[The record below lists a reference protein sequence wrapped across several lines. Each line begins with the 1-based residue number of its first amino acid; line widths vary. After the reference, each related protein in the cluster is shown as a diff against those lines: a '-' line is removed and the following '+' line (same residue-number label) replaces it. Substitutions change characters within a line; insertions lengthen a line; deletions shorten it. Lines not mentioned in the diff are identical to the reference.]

1 MGEAGDPD
9 LGVELLWGER
19 PALNLA
25 RIVGAAVAVADEE
38 GLAGLSMRKVAE
50 RLGFTTMSLYRHVPG
65 RDHLVDL
72 MCDAV
77 LGEVPVGGAEEDGVE
92 EGGAGQGGDGAGADG
107 ADGGDESGDG
117 AGGGG
122 AGANGP
128 GESGAGGSAAGGD
141 GLRGDGLRGDG
152 PRGDGAGAAESGR
165 GEPGGSG
172 PGGWRTRLEAFARQG
187 WEVRRR
193 HPWLAEVP
201 VNRRVPGPNAV
212 AHYEHALGILAD
224 TGLAPTEVV
233 ASVGLLSR
241 FLDAEARS
249 LADAV
254 RAERGTGVAD
264 DEWWGARDSLF
275 ARFDRYPVLTA
286 LWEAGGFDQPES
298 FEFGLARLLD
308 GIGLLVEKRDVTRD
322 EICRVCGGPVT
333 QPASGRPRA
342 YCSRACQQRAYRK
355 RRTGPA
361 DR

>member
-77 LGEVPVGGAEEDGVE
+77 LGELPGDGVG
-92 EGGAGQGGDGAGADG
+92 EGGARAAEIGGGERPE
-107 ADGGDESGDG
+107 GGPLGGEP
-117 AGGGG
+117 AGGGSG
-122 AGANGP
+122 GGEPDGGLEGEGPQAGRSDGGP
-128 GESGAGGSAAGGD
+128 GH
-141 GLRGDGLRGDG
+141 
-152 PRGDGAGAAESGR
+152 
-165 GEPGGSG
+165 PGHPGHPSH
-172 PGGWRTRLEAFARQG
+172 PGGWRAGLEAFARRG

-201 VNRRVPGPNAV
+201 VNRRVPGPNAL
-212 AHYEHALGILAD
+212 AHYEHALGILAGTD
-224 TGLAPTEVV
+224 LAPAEVV

-241 FLDAEARS
+241 FLDAEARA

-254 RAERGTGVAD
+254 RAERSTGVGD

-275 ARFDRYPVLTA
+275 ARFDRYPVLTG

-298 FEFGLARLLD
+298 FEFGLARVLD
-308 GIGLLVEKRDVTRD
+308 GIELLVEKRDVKRD
-322 EICRVCGGPVT
+322 ETCQVCGGPVV

-355 RRTGPA
+355 RRPGPA